1 MFIFCLF
8 DSFPQV
14 LFQKVTKEVLAR
26 LGKGQHEFPVVSRSR
41 GDSAAI
47 DIATCTLGDLLWLF
61 VERERRQLT
70 ALAAALHQK
79 LAGGSKLFDVWMLES
94 SDEIQS
100 AAMSFGSRVAL
111 QQSVLVLQRMGARYR
126 NGAQDQRTQR
136 VLTQLMQLYA
146 LRRIEIDLPWFLT
159 TRTLDIEQG
168 AAVSERVRQ
177 LCREIAPFA
186 LPLVKG
192 FGIPAHL
199 CIAPIAADWVE
210 YNRTDNRGEVKNDLT
225 FLKQ

>member
-1 MFIFCLF
+1 MLF
-8 DSFPQV
+8 LPQV

-26 LGKGQHEFPVVSRSR
+26 LGKGQHQFPTVARSR
-41 GDSAAI
+41 GASAPI
-47 DIATCTLGDLLWLF
+47 DIATCTLSDLLWLF
-61 VERERRQLT
+61 VERERLQLT
-70 ALAAALHQK
+70 ALATSLHAK
-79 LAGGSKLFDVWMLES
+79 LSGGSKLFDVWMLES

-111 QQSVLVLQRMGARYR
+111 QQSAAVLQRMGERYR

-136 VLTQLMQLYA
+136 VLGQLLQLYA
-146 LRRIEIDLPWFLT
+146 LRRVELDLAWFLT
-159 TRTLDIEQG
+159 TRTLDLAQG
-168 AAVSERVRQ
+168 AAVAERVRA
-177 LCREIAPFA
+177 LCRSLAPFA